1 MNISLLSRRGRW
13 AAGAVMAAILG
24 NTQAQESSAQTA
36 PQSTET
42 SAGAPQSQA
51 PRDNSV
57 QDASSDTDILDALLL
72 EPEPEPPPAEAA
84 LPAPQAEPPPAG
96 NAQQDRA
103 AAEILETIPLPE
115 AKPETPRQM
124 EQRQP
129 PQQLEEII
137 VTATKREQSS
147 REIPVSITALK
158 GEDLERIGARDMKD
172 YLMQSPGITLV
183 DSEYGEAR
191 GRNLTVRGV
200 GPGSY
205 TGLGNQT
212 MGQFIG
218 DVPMTD
224 PFGNFGAPDL
234 DPFDLKTVEILRG
247 PQGTTFGASAL
258 NGAIRYAPNEP
269 ELDNFLVRGFVDRV
283 SVKDGGA
290 DQTYALAV
298 NAPTGD
304 QSAIRI
310 SGLLQNAPGL
320 YDNLK
325 RDTPDAD
332 TRRKWTARAA
342 WRWEPTEK
350 LSVNLMGLKQ
360 QSHVDDVLLAD
371 NPDGRFE
378 NNYKVGESF
387 IDFGFGLAS
396 IDTRYRFDDWGTLV
410 LQGNWQEK
418 RSKGDVDSNLSL
430 TGGLGIETIRGPFDY
445 STRGNSQELRLVSP
459 GGGNWDWI
467 VGVFRRDYQATVHAE
482 VALPIGTVLS
492 SDIDPLNARETAF
505 YGELT
510 RHLGAHW
517 EVTAGARRYTT
528 SLRGEQITS
537 ALGTPYKSTPVGQDE
552 SGISPKFS
560 VTYKPNDDIM
570 AYASVSRGFQFG
582 GINTT
587 VAPLSFPNPA
597 TGTPIPTSYDSSV
610 LWNTEIGLRTD
621 WLDKTLRLDLALFDI
636 RWDEAQLQQ
645 QTGGQVSNDPYVD
658 NVGKVRI
665 RGAEGSFSW
674 LTPLQGLSLNF
685 NASYTDARTREAYDR
700 GGGDVIPAG
709 TTLPAVPKVQTT
721 TTLSYNTLVGNWLGD
736 ASLNYAQWGPA
747 QGDLKNSYSI
757 FDFGTFGLTLNVARP
772 DYALMPSL
780 TLGISN
786 LTDERGL
793 VGRVVPQG
801 STPIGPV
808 ATWNYIR
815 PRTISLRL
823 TMQFD

>member
-1 MNISLLSRRGRW
+1 MPESP
-13 AAGAVMAAILG
+13 
-24 NTQAQESSAQTA
+24 QE
-36 PQSTET
+36 P
-42 SAGAPQSQA
+42 
-51 PRDNSV
+51 
-57 QDASSDTDILDALLL
+57 
-72 EPEPEPPPAEAA
+72 
-84 LPAPQAEPPPAG
+84 
-96 NAQQDRA
+96 
-103 AAEILETIPLPE
+103 EILETIALPQAESAAPRPIEKRE
-115 AKPETPRQM
+115 APRH
-124 EQRQP
+124 
-129 PQQLEEII
+129 LEEII

-147 REIPVSITALK
+147 REIPVSISALK
-158 GEDLERIGARDMKD
+158 GEDLERAGARDLKD
-172 YLMQSPGITLV
+172 YLMQAPGITLV

-269 ELDNFLVRGFVDRV
+269 ELDNFLVRGFIDRV
-283 SVKDGGA
+283 SVEDGGA
-290 DQTYALAV
+290 DQTYALAL
-298 NAPTGD
+298 NAPTGSE
-304 QSAIRI
+304 SAIRI

-325 RDTPDAD
+325 RNTPDAD

-378 NNYKVGESF
+378 NNYKVGPSF
-387 IDFGFGLAS
+387 IDFGFSLAS
-396 IDTRYRFDDWGTLV
+396 VDTRYRFDDWGTLV

-430 TGGLGIETIRGPFDY
+430 TGGVGIETIRGPFDY

-459 GGGNWDWI
+459 GGGDWDWI

-492 SDIDPLNARETAF
+492 SDIDPLNAKETAF

-510 RHLGAHW
+510 RHLGTHW

-528 SLRGEQITS
+528 SLRGAQITS
-537 ALGTPYKSTPVGQDE
+537 ALGVPYKTTPVGQDE

-560 VTYKPNDDIM
+560 VSYKPNDDIM
-570 AYASVSRGFQFG
+570 AYATLARGFQFG

-587 VAPLSFPNPA
+587 VAPLSFQNPA

-610 LWNTEIGLRTD
+610 LWSTEVGVRTD
-621 WLDKTLRLDLALFDI
+621 WLDKTLRVDLALFDI
-636 RWDEAQLQQ
+636 RWSEAQLQQ

-665 RGAEGSFSW
+665 RGAEGSFTW
-674 LTPLQGLSLNF
+674 LTPLQGLTVNV
-685 NASYTDARTREAYDR
+685 NASYTDARTSEDYDR
-700 GGGDVIPAG
+700 GDGEIIPSG

-721 TTLSYNTLVGNWLGD
+721 TTLSYNTMVGPWLGD

-747 QGDLKNSYSI
+747 RGDLQNSYSI
-757 FDFGTFGLTLNVARP
+757 FDFGTFGLNFNVARP
-772 DYALMPSL
+772 DFRMMPSV
-780 TLGISN
+780 TLGIAN

-801 STPIGPV
+801 STPLGPV

-815 PRTISLRL
+815 PRTISMRL
-823 TMQFD
+823 TLQFD